1 MNKFSNISE
10 YTVSQLNKSIK
21 NIIEGN
27 FRIIKVL
34 GELTQ
39 VKKHSSGHI
48 YFTLKD
54 EESSLSGVCWRSNV
68 QNLKVD
74 IVDGQFVLV
83 KGKIT
88 TYSPQSKYQ
97 LVVDQ
102 LEYQGEGILLK
113 MLDERKKQLSAEGLF
128 DLDKKEKNSKDSKKY
143 WCDNIRNRSC
153 F

>member
-113 MLDERKKQLSAEGLF
+113 CLMKG
-128 DLDKKEKNSKDSKKY
+128 KNSFRQRD
-143 WCDNIRNRSC
+143 CLI
-153 F
+153 

>member
-88 TYSPQSKYQ
+88 TYSLNQNTN
-97 LVVDQ
+97 
-102 LEYQGEGILLK
+102 LL
-113 MLDERKKQLSAEGLF
+113 LT
-128 DLDKKEKNSKDSKKY
+128 N
-143 WCDNIRNRSC
+143 
-153 F
+153 

>member
-83 KGKIT
+83 KGKL
-88 TYSPQSKYQ
+88 Q
-97 LVVDQ
+97 LIPLNQ
-102 LEYQGEGILLK
+102 NTNLL
-113 MLDERKKQLSAEGLF
+113 LT
-128 DLDKKEKNSKDSKKY
+128 N
-143 WCDNIRNRSC
+143 
-153 F
+153 